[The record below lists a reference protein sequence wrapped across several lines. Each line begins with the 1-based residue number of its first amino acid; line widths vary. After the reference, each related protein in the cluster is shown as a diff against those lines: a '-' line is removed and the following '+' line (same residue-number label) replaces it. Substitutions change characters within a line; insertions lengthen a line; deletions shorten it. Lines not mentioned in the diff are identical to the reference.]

1 MYSWDIHALYWVL
14 DAFFFFVFL
23 QLSFCFALFEVELSS
38 FDGSGSWVITDN
50 CLWKEN
56 LSIIENDAH
65 NIVNTSHCLFASLLG
80 VGVPNQGA
88 GDNIS
93 VSNPFDDVAPGQ
105 SQRPNSYGPPYG
117 HSGGPPRPQGT
128 SLLVCLLTP
137 LVHIS
142 CHFNCSH
149 VHFWVVF
156 LVFNTLICNKLLVLC
171 LCWLV
176 WSIFIG
182 CVCGRGPVVVSDL
195 CDPVR

>member
-1 MYSWDIHALYWVL
+1 ML
-14 DAFFFFVFL
+14 DAFFSCFL
-23 QLSFCFALFEVELSS
+23 AAWFLLCFIW
-38 FDGSGSWVITDN
+38 SWVAQFWWQ
-50 CLWKEN
+50 CKLGHYRYLLCGQN

-65 NIVNTSHCLFASLLG
+65 NIVNASHCLFTSLLG

-149 VHFWVVF
+149 VHFSIVF
-156 LVFNTLICNKLLVLC
+156 LAFNTLNELLVLC